1 MMDVYEKYVGLVF
14 DNRYRIEKVIGVGGM
29 AIVFKATDLLMRRTV
44 AVKILKDEVAEDQE
58 SVRRFINESKTVA
71 MLSHPNCTSIYDVS
85 VRENIKYIVMEF
97 VEGITLKNYM
107 QHREVL
113 NLREIISYTTQ
124 ILRALDH
131 AHKKGIVHRD
141 IKPQNIMLLKNGV
154 IKVMD
159 FGIAKRPNA
168 ETVTVTD
175 KAIGTVYYISPEQV
189 TGGEIDGRSDIYS
202 LGVMMYEM
210 ATGQLPFTGD
220 TPVSIALRQVND
232 EPTAPREINPHIP
245 QGLEQIILK
254 AMEKDPAERYQSA
267 EEMLGQLV
275 KLRENPKIIFK
286 ENKPQ
291 KKTAKSAPVKTVTKK
306 SSRAM
311 FPIIM
316 GVTLAFLITAGIA
329 AYYLVN
335 KLFFNS
341 SMNNYRMLTVDEFVG
356 HIYDERLE
364 DWLKKNGDS
373 YDYKIVF
380 QYNDKAAANVIV
392 EQEPLPGEVRKILPG
407 KQKCELT
414 LTVSQG
420 EKTITLADYS
430 VRDYRLVEAE
440 LRKLG
445 LRVRTENVENSVFEV
460 GYVIGTEP
468 EVGSV
473 MKENEIVTVYVSH
486 GSDQTQTVV
495 PDFIGHSEAEA
506 YILAKQNRVTVS
518 RVIYA
523 QSWQTPVGTVMKQ
536 SVEPWQSVAEFEGL
550 ELTISG
556 GSYYTGDGT
565 RIPEKSDYTWSNDKL
580 LLSNDE
586 KNDDKTDEPAGGTDT
601 ASAGNADTG
610 TSTDTGTSWSGW
622 NGGGTTWDGGVSD
635 WNTGGSTDAGT
646 TEQPPVTEQPVTT
659 EPEPEPV
666 SGGDTTG
673 SDTSGSGSTWW
684 YGGEDDSG
692 SGSGSDSGSDWY
704 DSGSGGG
711 GGWVFVGDDFYGSG
725 YQP

>member
-1 MMDVYEKYVGLVF
+1 
-14 DNRYRIEKVIGVGGM
+14 
-29 AIVFKATDLLMRRTV
+29 
-44 AVKILKDEVAEDQE
+44 
-58 SVRRFINESKTVA
+58 
-71 MLSHPNCTSIYDVS
+71 
-85 VRENIKYIVMEF
+85 
-97 VEGITLKNYM
+97 
-107 QHREVL
+107 
-113 NLREIISYTTQ
+113 
-124 ILRALDH
+124 
-131 AHKKGIVHRD
+131 
-141 IKPQNIMLLKNGV
+141 LLKNGV

-220 TPVSIALRQVND
+220 TPVSIALMQVNE

-286 ENKPQ
+286 DNKQQ
-291 KKTAKSAPVKTVTKK
+291 KKTTKSAPVKTVTKK

-335 KLFFNS
+335 KIFFNS

-373 YDYKIVF
+373 YDYKVVY
-380 QYNDKAAANVIV
+380 QYNDKAAENVII
-392 EQEPLPGEVRKILPG
+392 EQEPEPGEVRKILPG

-420 EKTITLADYS
+420 EKTIVLADYS

-460 GYVIGTEP
+460 GYVIGTSP

-473 MKENEIVTVYVSH
+473 LKENQIVTVYVSH
-486 GSDQTQTVV
+486 GSEETKTVV

-523 QSWQTPVGTVMKQ
+523 QSWSAPVGTVMKQ
-536 SVEPWQSVAEFEGL
+536 SVEPWQSVAEFDGL

-586 KNDDKTDEPAGGTDT
+586 EEKEDKTDEPAGGTDT
-601 ASAGNADTG
+601 ASAGNAG
-610 TSTDTGTSWSGW
+610 TSTDSGSSWDNW

-635 WNTGGSTDAGT
+635 WNAGT
-646 TEQPPVTEQPVTT
+646 GTTDQPVTT
-659 EPEPEPV
+659 DPEPV
-666 SGGDTTG
+666 SGGDTAWTDTG
-673 SDTSGSGSTWW
+673 NSSGTGDTSGSG
-684 YGGEDDSG
+684 DSG
-692 SGSGSDSGSDWY
+692 AGGYTWSGGTVDDGSGGDSDWY
-704 DSGSGGG
+704 DSGSGNS
-711 GGWVFVGDDFYGSG
+711 GGWIFVGDDFYGSG